1 MKLGAERSAEDASED
16 GEVKSE
22 RAEFSKPR
30 APPPVPKDPN
40 PPSAAEGDAPTPDF
54 EKNPA
59 SGDEMGEPG
68 ATVGSK
74 RRPGSPSMAPI
85 GAAGLTSALADAGAA
100 KPEPVPGPVEP
111 AKPFAP
117 DPPIPDPDRADGELN
132 EKVPPEDSVFDPLN
146 QVR

>member
-1 MKLGAERSAEDASED
+1 MKLGTERSVVDASEE
-16 GEVKSE
+16 GAVNSE

-40 PPSAAEGDAPTPDF
+40 PPSAAAGDAPPPDL

-59 SGDEMGEPG
+59 SGDAMGEPG
-68 ATVGSK
+68 ATVGSN
-74 RRPGSPSMAPI
+74 RRPGSPSM
-85 GAAGLTSALADAGAA
+85 GLTGVAGLISALAGAGVA

-111 AKPFAP
+111 AKPSAP
-117 DPPIPDPDRADGELN
+117 AAPIPEPDRAVGELN
-132 EKVPPEDSVFDPLN
+132 EKVPPDDSVFVPLN